1 MGQTYDQ
8 QINQKESARFDEV
21 NAVLARCPSPE
32 KFGFYTIGD
41 PNVMVY
47 DLRKEKEIDRLLDT
61 RRSPDWCIAVR
72 DADAEIDA
80 NIYFPS
86 AVLSTAG

>member
-1 MGQTYDQ
+1 MTSKLTK
-8 QINQKESARFDEV
+8 KELAWFDEV
-21 NAVLARCPSPE
+21 NAVLARCPSPK

-47 DLRKEKEIDRLLDT
+47 DKRKEKEIERKLDA
-61 RRSPDWCIAVR
+61 RSSSDWCVAVR
-72 DADAEIDA
+72 DADAEVDA

>member
-1 MGQTYDQ
+1 MAKLTK
-8 QINQKESARFDEV
+8 KEQAWFDEV

-41 PNVMVY
+41 PTIMVY
-47 DLRKEKEIDRLLDT
+47 DLRKAKEIERLLDS

-86 AVLSTAG
+86 FVLSTAG

>member
-1 MGQTYDQ
+1 MTTKLTK
-8 QINQKESARFDEV
+8 KESAWFDEV

-47 DLRKEKEIDRLLDT
+47 DLRKEKEIA
-61 RRSPDWCIAVR
+61 C
-72 DADAEIDA
+72 
-80 NIYFPS
+80 
-86 AVLSTAG
+86 

>member
-1 MGQTYDQ
+1 MTTKLTK
-8 QINQKESARFDEV
+8 KESAWFDEV
-21 NAVLARCPSPE
+21 NAVLACCPSPE

>member
-1 MGQTYDQ
+1 MTSKLTK
-8 QINQKESARFDEV
+8 KEKAWFAEV

-41 PNVMVY
+41 HSVMVY
-47 DLRKEKEIDRLLDT
+47 DKRKEAEIEHKLDT
-61 RRSPDWCIAVR
+61 RRSPDWCVAVR
-72 DADAEIDA
+72 DANAEIDE

>member
-1 MGQTYDQ
+1 MAKLTK
-8 QINQKESARFDEV
+8 KESAWFDEV

-41 PNVMVY
+41 LDVSVY
-47 DLRKEKEIDRLLDT
+47 DKRKEIARKLDA
-61 RRSPDWCIAVR
+61 RSSSDWCIAVR
-72 DADAEIDA
+72 DAEAEIDA
-80 NIYFPS
+80 HIYFPS

>member
-1 MGQTYDQ
+1 
-8 QINQKESARFDEV
+8 
-21 NAVLARCPSPE
+21 LARCPSPE

-47 DLRKEKEIDRLLDT
+47 DLRKEKDIDRLLDT

>member
-1 MGQTYDQ
+1 MTSKLTK
-8 QINQKESARFDEV
+8 KESAWFDEV

-41 PNVMVY
+41 RDVSVY
-47 DLRKEKEIDRLLDT
+47 DKRKEKEIERLLDA
-61 RRSPDWCIAVR
+61 RRSTDWCIAVR

>member
-1 MGQTYDQ
+1 MATLTK
-8 QINQKESARFDEV
+8 KEKTWFDEV

-41 PNVMVY
+41 RNVMVY
-47 DLRKEKEIDRLLDT
+47 DLRKEKEIEGKLDA
-61 RRSPDWCIAVR
+61 RSSSDWCVAVR

-80 NIYFPS
+80 DIYFPS

>member
-1 MGQTYDQ
+1 MTTKLTK
-8 QINQKESARFDEV
+8 KESAWFDEV
-21 NAVLARCPSPE
+21 NAVLALCPSPE

-47 DLRKEKEIDRLLDT
+47 DKRKEKEIERLLDA
-61 RRSPDWCIAVR
+61 RRSSDWCIAVR
-72 DADAEIDA
+72 DANAEIDA
-80 NIYFPS
+80 NIDFPS

>member
-1 MGQTYDQ
+1 MGKLTK
-8 QINQKESARFDEV
+8 KESAWFDEV

-41 PNVMVY
+41 RDVSVY
-47 DLRKEKEIDRLLDT
+47 DKRKEEEIARRVDT
-61 RRSPDWCIAVR
+61 RASSEWCSAVR

-80 NIYFPS
+80 HIYFPS
-86 AVLSTAG
+86 DVLSTAG